1 MYCFNQKQNLAEDKA
16 FLTQSKWQDHIRM
29 MNEMQLKLSLQSVFP
44 KVDLDALDFLSKMLT
59 FNPYLRPSARELLE
73 HSYLDEVREEM
84 KQQREKQLLEDD
96 MVQPNV
102 QLNDITAEFY
112 QKVCKEFTFKDFQ
125 EVLDKEIRY
134 FKELNENNDS
144 R

>member
-1 MYCFNQKQNLAEDKA
+1 
-16 FLTQSKWQDHIRM
+16 

-44 KVDLDALDFLSKMLT
+44 KVDLEALDFLSKMLT

-84 KQQREKQLLEDD
+84 KEQREKQLLEDD

-112 QKVCKEFTFKDFQ
+112 QRVCREFTFKDLQ
-125 EVLDKEIRY
+125 EVLDQEISY
-134 FKELNENNDS
+134 FKELNEINDS
-144 R
+144 RF